1 MPHPFNRFARLA
13 NRFVTRAV
21 TRFFA
26 RSAVYLTLAC
36 TPIIANGQAAIEA
49 HAGLQGMGLGIVAKI
64 SDRANFRLGGNYLN
78 TRVTITES
86 DVEYKARQE
95 WRNAPLLIDFFP
107 SAGGSFRLTG
117 GVLFNG
123 NKFSVE
129 SRPNSFGFLDLNN
142 RTYSSTQVPS
152 VTGTVKFNTVA
163 PYLGVGWGNPVAAG
177 RNWGFLVD
185 LGLTYQG
192 RAKASLSAQC
202 GAVSAALCAQVV
214 SDANAEAEA
223 LQRDLKD
230 YRWLPFVQVAVT
242 KRF

>member
-1 MPHPFNRFARLA
+1 MPHFVARIAAYFA
-13 NRFVTRAV
+13 
-21 TRFFA
+21 
-26 RSAVYLTLAC
+26 LAC
-36 TPIIANGQAAIEA
+36 APALAVGQTAIEA
-49 HAGLQGMGLGIVAKI
+49 HAGLQGIGLGIVAKI
-64 SDRANFRLGGNYLN
+64 SDRANFRLGGNFLN

-129 SRPNSFGFLDLNN
+129 SRPNSFGFLDLND

-152 VTGTVKFNTVA
+152 VTGTVKFNSVA
-163 PYLGVGWGNPVAAG
+163 PYLGVGWGNPVAEG

-192 RAKASLSAQC
+192 RAKASLTAQC
-202 GAVSAALCAQVV
+202 GAVSAALCAQIIA
-214 SDANAEAEA
+214 DANAEAEA
-223 LQRDLKD
+223 LQRELKD
-230 YRWLPFVQVAVT
+230 YRWVPFVQIAVT
-242 KRF
+242 KRFF